1 MRRRRRQ
8 FRDGLVVATNGY
20 RRDRVKVLEDGLI
33 KWDEKDIQFSNK
45 RYRSDKVKKRILPAL
60 ILLVLIGYSLPG
72 LSQGNRAGTA
82 EKPQSK
88 IKQAHPEVPRIPAR
102 ELAQLIRKKAEV
114 VIVDTQ
120 SADGYE
126 MWHIPSAINIPYDAM
141 ADPTPRQMMLM
152 ALPTDKLIVIY
163 CLCEEG
169 TDSAKMALELRQLG
183 YSNENVKVLEGGLVL
198 WDEKGYPMV
207 KQKVAD

>member
-1 MRRRRRQ
+1 VHRNN
-8 FRDGLVVATNGY
+8 L
-20 RRDRVKVLEDGLI
+20 LI
-33 KWDEKDIQFSNK
+33 W
-45 RYRSDKVKKRILPAL
+45 ILL
-60 ILLVLIGYSLPG
+60 ILTYFGCPVF
-72 LSQGNRAGTA
+72 SQDGGSAIA
-82 EKPQSK
+82 EKAQTQVKP
-88 IKQAHPEVPRIPAR
+88 AYPEVPRMPAK
-102 ELAQLIRKKAEV
+102 ELAQMLKRKADI

-120 SADGYE
+120 SPDGYE
-126 MWHIPSAINIPYDAM
+126 MWHIPSAINITYSSTAN
-141 ADPTPRQMMLM
+141 PTDRQLMLI
-152 ALPTDKLIVIY
+152 ALPMDKQIVIY

>member
-1 MRRRRRQ
+1 M
-8 FRDGLVVATNGY
+8 TY
-20 RRDRVKVLEDGLI
+20 R
-33 KWDEKDIQFSNK
+33 
-45 RYRSDKVKKRILPAL
+45 KKILGVTLSMMMVCSMPA
-60 ILLVLIGYSLPG
+60 
-72 LSQGNRAGTA
+72 LSQGVRAA
-82 EKPQSK
+82 AAKKPEEG
-88 IKQAHPEVPRIPAR
+88 IKVAYPEVPRMPAK
-102 ELAQLIRKKAEV
+102 ELVQLLKKKADI

-126 MWHIPSAINIPYDAM
+126 MWHIPSAINITYDSTAN
-141 ADPTPRQMMLM
+141 PTDRQLMLM
-152 ALPTDKLIVIY
+152 ALPENKPIVIY

-207 KQKVAD
+207 KQKIPE